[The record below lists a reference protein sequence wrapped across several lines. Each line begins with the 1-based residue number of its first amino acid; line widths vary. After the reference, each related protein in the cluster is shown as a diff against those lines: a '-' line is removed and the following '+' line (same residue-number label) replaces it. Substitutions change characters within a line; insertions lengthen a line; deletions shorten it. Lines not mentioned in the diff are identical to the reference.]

1 MLSLLKDIFPYAIVL
16 FIIFIVVYILL
27 LPFIAS
33 WKLFKKVG
41 IPGYKS
47 LIPIYNEYLIL
58 KIAGM
63 NGLWLIVAYSPF
75 IIDSINNNFK
85 DKLPDYVY
93 IILIVFT
100 ILAIIFNIIR
110 SIKLSKAFDRGILFM
125 IGMFFFP
132 TIFEIILGM
141 GRSQYIGNYNKK

>member
-1 MLSLLKDIFPYAIVL
+1 MLSLLEDIFPYALIL

-85 DKLPDYVY
+85 DKLPLYVY
-93 IILIVFT
+93 IIFIVFT
-100 ILAIIFNIIR
+100 ILTIIFNIIR
-110 SIKLSKAFDRGILFM
+110 AIKLSKAFDRGILFM

>member
-1 MLSLLKDIFPYAIVL
+1 MLSLLEDIFPYALIL

-85 DKLPDYVY
+85 DRLPDYIY
-93 IILIVFT
+93 IIFIVFT

-132 TIFEIILGM
+132 TIFEIILGI